1 MQDEAGY
8 EFGRSVLDDRLY
20 FKGINNFR
28 GLPNNRPILIPRRIL
43 MKKFSVFL
51 AILSLV
57 LSSLACQAIMGGG
70 GSPVPGL
77 PDSPDV
83 PDITVPDPTNVPDD
97 GDNDFNVGG
106 DSQFPITGD
115 AFNVITTADTVTYQT
130 NMNADDVSQF
140 YRDEFAAQGY
150 EEDDSMAVTF
160 GGNFTLGFT
169 DGNGKAIIVAGVD
182 AGDGSL
188 YVTVTSQ

>member
-1 MQDEAGY
+1 
-8 EFGRSVLDDRLY
+8 
-20 FKGINNFR
+20 
-28 GLPNNRPILIPRRIL
+28 